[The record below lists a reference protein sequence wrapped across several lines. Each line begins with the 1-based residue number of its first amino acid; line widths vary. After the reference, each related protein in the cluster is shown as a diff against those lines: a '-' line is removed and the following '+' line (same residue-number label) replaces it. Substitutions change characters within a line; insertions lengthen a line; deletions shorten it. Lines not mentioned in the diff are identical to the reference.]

1 MLMRLLI
8 FLIIAFCVSCKDSS
22 SAVEK
27 TVTKTLWLNGDLRF
41 DTARLDNMVMSI
53 HGSGIILSFD
63 TAVIFKSF
71 SNEFYTDNDTL
82 FWGEPGIEMF
92 YGKWHKEGD
101 NLIVNKELIERTIL
115 LSNQPIGLKQ
125 VDTFRISGDTLVRN
139 DGTKYRPFNL
149 VSEEIKELLNG
160 DWSKWR
166 DKRHVID

>member
-1 MLMRLLI
+1 M
-8 FLIIAFCVSCKDSS
+8 
-22 SAVEK
+22 
-27 TVTKTLWLNGDLRF
+27 RF

-63 TAVIFKSF
+63 TAAIFKSF

-92 YGKWHKEGD
+92 YGKWHIEGD
-101 NLIVNKELIERTIL
+101 NLIVDKELIEKTIL
-115 LSNQPIGLKQ
+115 LPSQSIGTKQ
-125 VDTFRISGDTLVRN
+125 VDTFRIIGDTLVRN

-149 VSEEIKELLNG
+149 VSKEIKDLLNR

-166 DKRHVID
+166 EKYGM